1 MKKEKKQNEPKQ
13 DKTLNW
19 TEIKSNVISGV
30 IGALIAAI
38 IMSAVTV
45 VKQWNVLPE
54 KVEEIH
60 QSLTRL
66 EDDNNTVKEQLAS
79 VQGSLSVVNELVS
92 NSLAIYVA
100 DLNKTERTDT
110 GLSVEESKVYQTSAG
125 EKSAKELQN
134 QRIITSYKEDGL
146 DVVFVGQ
153 YNEKYHWQ
161 GNCIINAY
169 KDGILDY
176 AEAAVY
182 NDGERTFNE
191 QLFNNGDTW
200 VYVKRIQDGDVN
212 SGDTWKYEKTKEI
225 FQSVSIEQ
233 PSERDL
239 IIPGAYVSLF
249 SICKSH
255 YHGDTSDGQYN
266 DESGNAYLITYKN
279 GYTKTLYCGN
289 FKNGEFED
297 DTGDAWYITIDDE
310 TEYMYYKGTFTR
322 GHPSEKGETE
332 NPLTEETLSRLTENL
347 TFKDELKW
355 DTSHIR

>member
-1 MKKEKKQNEPKQ
+1 MEKEKNQNEPKQ
-13 DKTLNW
+13 DNKQGLDIKQIGIQALVQVGVALLTTLIV
-19 TEIKSNVISGV
+19 TACSGV
-30 IGALIAAI
+30 LKLSALPKE
-38 IMSAVTV
+38 VGD
-45 VKQWNVLPE
+45 
-54 KVEEIH
+54 IH
-60 QSLTRL
+60 DSLNQL
-66 EDDNNTVKEQLAS
+66 KEDNDAVKEQLAS
-79 VQGSLSVVNELVS
+79 VQGNLSIVNEIVT
-92 NSLAIYVA
+92 NSLAIYVS

-169 KDGILDY
+169 KDGILNY

-200 VYVKRIQDGDVN
+200 VYVKRIQDGDIN

-279 GYTKTLYCGN
+279 GYTKTLYYTDHPMYLHDNDSCRL
-289 FKNGEFED
+289 K
-297 DTGDAWYITIDDE
+297 ITTHTHLE
-310 TEYMYYKGTFTR
+310 
-322 GHPSEKGETE
+322 
-332 NPLTEETLSRLTENL
+332 
-347 TFKDELKW
+347 
-355 DTSHIR
+355 